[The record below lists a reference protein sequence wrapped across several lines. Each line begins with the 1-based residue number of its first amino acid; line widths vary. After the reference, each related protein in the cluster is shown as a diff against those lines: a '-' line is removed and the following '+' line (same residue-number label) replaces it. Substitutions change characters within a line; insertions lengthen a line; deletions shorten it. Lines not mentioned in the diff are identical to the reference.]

1 MRQDNGADW
10 LFIGGI
16 TLAIASVIA
25 FAAAAF
31 YVLVIAPPPH

>member
-1 MRQDNGADW
+1 MRQDNGGDW

-16 TLAIASVIA
+16 AFAIACVIA

-31 YVLVIAPPPH
+31 YVLVIAPPH